1 MIKPFSVIA
10 TRLVDFKTRINQTA
24 RAFCVCEQGSIFINF
39 GLVII
44 PLIGVV
50 GLGVD
55 VGRGYV
61 VKARLS
67 QALDASALAAAP
79 YADDVNKLE
88 DEFEKYFNANFPSSF
103 MGVDITLEDP
113 VIDNNGTTVTVAAS
127 AILDTTLMRVL
138 GRETMS
144 VSASAEVTRL
154 VTPLDV
160 VISIDTTGSM
170 GSSDGTGSRLD
181 SAKDAAG
188 VLVGKLFGNE
198 TESENLQVG
207 LVPWSAAVNVA
218 ERGVDYDPDFNTL
231 VDGYWYTNNSP
242 VPFITEPD
250 DDWVGCAYARYT
262 DNGNDDD
269 ADHLLY
275 DADVGGVVWEA
286 WEPMPRRVVN
296 PNNGY
301 LYTVR
306 CPEWGISKL
315 SGTKSHAMAAINE
328 LSDPTGTTTIA
339 QGLVWAWRALMPGEP
354 YDQASNKSNLRR
366 AIVIMTDGMNTSS
379 YRDAYR
385 GDLSVSEM
393 NDRLSAVAAQVKA
406 TGVDI
411 YVVEYH
417 VETNLMK
424 NVASATTAPYYFKAD
439 SAAELEKAFEKI
451 GTELSELRISK

>member
-1 MIKPFSVIA
+1 MKPFSALITTFMSLVI
-10 TRLVDFKTRINQTA
+10 RIKQVA
-24 RAFCVCEQGSIFINF
+24 GACYQCEKGSIFINF
-39 GLVII
+39 GVVVV
-44 PLIGVV
+44 PLIAMV

-55 VGRGYV
+55 IGRGYV

-79 YADDVNKLE
+79 YADNVVKLQA
-88 DEFEKYFNANFPSSF
+88 EFTKYFDANFPSEF
-103 MGVDITLEDP
+103 MNADITLATPIISD
-113 VIDNNGTTVTVAAS
+113 NGTKVTVS
-127 AILDTTLMRVL
+127 ATALLDTTLMSVL
-138 GRETMS
+138 GEETMS
-144 VSASAEVTRL
+144 VGASAEVTRL
-154 VTPLDV
+154 ITPLDV

-170 GSSDGTGSRLD
+170 GSSDGSGTRLS
-181 SAKDAAG
+181 SAKDAAEI
-188 VLVGKLFGNE
+188 LVNKLFGNE

-218 ERGVDYDPDFNTL
+218 ERGVTYDSALNTF
-231 VDGYWYTNNSP
+231 VDGHWYTNNSP

-250 DDWVGCAYARYT
+250 SDWRGCAYARYT
-262 DNGNDDD
+262 DNSNDDD

-275 DADVGGVVWEA
+275 DADVGGVTWEG

-296 PNNGY
+296 PSNGS

-306 CPEWGISKL
+306 CPAWGISKL
-315 SGTKSHAMAAINE
+315 SGTKSHATDAIDE
-328 LSDPTGTTTIA
+328 LESPTGTTTIA

-354 YDQASNKSNLRR
+354 YNQASTKSNLRR
-366 AIVIMTDGMNTSS
+366 AIVIMTDGLNTSS

-385 GDLSVSEM
+385 GDLSVNQM
-393 NDRLSAVAAQVKA
+393 NSRLSAVADQVKA

-417 VETNLMK
+417 VETSLMK
-424 NVASATTAPYYFKAD
+424 SVASATTAPYYFKAD

>member
-10 TRLVDFKTRINQTA
+10 TRCVDLKSRMNQMV
-24 RAFCVCEQGSIFINF
+24 RAFYACERGSIFINF
-39 GLVII
+39 GVVVV
-44 PLIGVV
+44 PLIAMV

-79 YADDVNKLE
+79 YADNVVKLQA
-88 DEFEKYFNANFPSSF
+88 EFTKYFDANFPSDF
-103 MGVDITLEDP
+103 MGVSITLAQP
-113 VIDNNGTTVTVAAS
+113 VISDNGTKVTVSAS
-127 AILDTTLMRVL
+127 AILNTTLMSVL
-138 GRETMS
+138 GEDTMS
-144 VSASAEVTRL
+144 VAASAEVTRL
-154 VTPLDV
+154 ITPLDV
-160 VISIDTTGSM
+160 VVSIDTTGSM
-170 GSSDGTGSRLD
+170 GSSDGSGTRLS
-181 SAKDAAG
+181 SAKDAADI
-188 VLVGKLFGNE
+188 LVNKLFGNE
-198 TESENLQVG
+198 TESDNLQIG

-218 ERGVDYDPDFNTL
+218 ERGIAYDPGLNTF
-231 VDGYWYTNNSP
+231 VDGHWYTNNSP

-250 DDWVGCAYARYT
+250 SDWQGCAYARYT
-262 DNGNDDD
+262 DNGSDDD

-275 DADVGGVVWEA
+275 DADVGGTIWEA

-315 SGTKSHAMAAINE
+315 SGTKSHATDAIEE

-339 QGLVWAWRALMPGEP
+339 QGLVWAWRTLMPGEP
-354 YDQASNKSNLRR
+354 YNQASTKSNLRR
-366 AIVIMTDGMNTSS
+366 AIVIMTDGLNTSS
-379 YRDAYR
+379 YRDAYK
-385 GDLSVSEM
+385 GDLNVSEM
-393 NDRLSAVAAQVKA
+393 NARLSAVAAQIKA

-417 VETNLMK
+417 VETSLMK
-424 NVASATTAPYYFKAD
+424 SVASATTAPYYFKAD
-439 SAAELEKAFEKI
+439 SAEELEKAFEKI

>member
-1 MIKPFSVIA
+1 MTSFSAPI
-10 TRLVDFKTRINQTA
+10 TRLVNLALRIKQVA
-24 RAFCVCEQGSIFINF
+24 GACYACEKGSIFVNF
-39 GLVII
+39 GVVVV
-44 PLIGVV
+44 PLIAMV

-79 YADDVNKLE
+79 YADNVVKLQA
-88 DEFEKYFNANFPSSF
+88 EFTKYFDANFPSDF
-103 MGVDITLEDP
+103 MNVDITLATPIISD
-113 VIDNNGTTVTVAAS
+113 NGTKVTVSAS
-127 AILDTTLMRVL
+127 AVLNTTLMSVL
-138 GRETMS
+138 GEETMS
-144 VSASAEVTRL
+144 VAASSEVTRL
-154 VTPLDV
+154 ITPLDV
-160 VISIDTTGSM
+160 VVSIDTTGSM
-170 GSSDGTGSRLD
+170 GSSDGSGTRLS
-181 SAKDAAG
+181 SAKDAAEI
-188 VLVGKLFGNE
+188 LVNKLFGNE

-218 ERGVDYDPDFNTL
+218 ERGVSYDSALNTFTG
-231 VDGYWYTNNSP
+231 GYWYTNNSP
-242 VPFITEPD
+242 VPFISEPD
-250 DDWVGCAYARYT
+250 SDWRGCAYARYT
-262 DNGNDDD
+262 DNSNDDD

-275 DADVGGVVWEA
+275 DADVGGVTWEA

-296 PNNGY
+296 PSNGY

-306 CPEWGISKL
+306 CPAWGISKL
-315 SGTKSHAMAAINE
+315 SGTKSHAIAAIDE
-328 LSDPTGTTTIA
+328 LSSPTGTTTIA

-354 YDQASNKSNLRR
+354 YNQASTKSNLRR
-366 AIVIMTDGMNTSS
+366 AIVIMTDGLNTSS
-379 YRDAYR
+379 YRDAYK
-385 GDLSVSEM
+385 GDLNVSEM
-393 NDRLSAVAAQVKA
+393 DDRLSAVAAQIKA

-424 NVASATTAPYYFKAD
+424 SVASATTAPYYFKAD

>member
-10 TRLVDFKTRINQTA
+10 TRFVDLKTCIDQTV
-24 RAFCVCEQGSIFINF
+24 RLFCACDRGSIFINF
-39 GLVII
+39 GVVVV
-44 PLIGVV
+44 PLIAMV

-79 YADDVNKLE
+79 YADDVVRLQA
-88 DEFEKYFNANFPSSF
+88 EFTKYFDANFPSDF
-103 MGVDITLEDP
+103 MGVNITLAPP
-113 VIDNNGTTVTVAAS
+113 VISDNGTKVTVSAS
-127 AILDTTLMRVL
+127 AILDTTLMSVL
-138 GRETMS
+138 GEDTMS
-144 VSASAEVTRL
+144 VAASAEVTRL
-154 VTPLDV
+154 ITPLDV

-170 GSSDGTGSRLD
+170 GSSDGSGTRLS
-181 SAKDAAG
+181 SAKDAADI
-188 VLVGKLFGNE
+188 LVGKLFGNE
-198 TESENLQVG
+198 TESDNLQVG

-218 ERGVDYDPDFNTL
+218 ERGVTYDPGLNTF
-231 VDGYWYTNNSP
+231 VDGHWYTNNSP

-250 DDWVGCAYARYT
+250 NDWVGCAYARYT
-262 DNGNDDD
+262 DNSNDDD

-275 DADVGGVVWEA
+275 DADVGGTVWEA

-296 PNNGY
+296 PSDGY

-315 SGTKSHAMAAINE
+315 SGTKSHATDAIEE

-339 QGLVWAWRALMPGEP
+339 QGLVWAWRTLMPGEP
-354 YDQASNKSNLRR
+354 YNQASDKSNLRR
-366 AIVIMTDGMNTSS
+366 AIVIMTDGLNTSS
-379 YRDAYR
+379 YRDAYK
-385 GDLSVSEM
+385 GDLNVTEM
-393 NDRLSAVAAQVKA
+393 NARLSAVAAQIKA

-417 VETNLMK
+417 VETSLMK
-424 NVASATTAPYYFKAD
+424 SVASATTAPYYFKAD

>member
-10 TRLVDFKTRINQTA
+10 TRFVDLKTCIDQTVWS
-24 RAFCVCEQGSIFINF
+24 FCACDRGAILINF
-39 GLVII
+39 GLVVV
-44 PLIGVV
+44 PLIAVV

-79 YADDVNKLE
+79 YANDVVKLQA
-88 DEFEKYFNANFPSSF
+88 EFTKYFDANFPSSF
-103 MGVDITLEDP
+103 MGVDIDLAQP
-113 VIDNNGTTVTVAAS
+113 VIGDNGTTVTVSAS
-127 AILDTTLMRVL
+127 AVLDTTLMRVL
-138 GRETMS
+138 GRQTLS

-154 VTPLDV
+154 ITPLDV
-160 VISIDTTGSM
+160 VVSVDTTGSM
-170 GSSDGTGSRLD
+170 GSSDGSGTRLS
-181 SAKDAAG
+181 SAKDAA
-188 VLVGKLFGNE
+188 VILVDKLFGNE
-198 TESENLQVG
+198 TESENLQIG

-218 ERGVDYDPDFNTL
+218 ERGVTYDPGLNSL
-231 VDGYWYTNNSP
+231 IDGYWYTNNSP

-250 DDWVGCAYARYT
+250 SDWVGCAYARYT
-262 DNGNDDD
+262 DNGSDDD

-275 DADVGGVVWEA
+275 DADVGGVTWEA

-296 PNNGY
+296 PGNGY

-306 CPEWGISKL
+306 CPEWGISEL
-315 SGTKSHAMAAINE
+315 SGVKSHSTDAIEE

-354 YDQASNKSNLRR
+354 YNQASDKSNLRR
-366 AIVIMTDGMNTSS
+366 AIVIMTDGLNTSS
-379 YRDAYR
+379 YRDAYK
-385 GDLSVSEM
+385 GDLNVSEM
-393 NDRLSAVAAQVKA
+393 NARLSAVAAQIKA

-417 VETNLMK
+417 VETSLMK
-424 NVASATTAPYYFKAD
+424 SVASATTAPYYFKAD
-439 SAAELEKAFEKI
+439 SAEELEKAFEKI
-451 GTELSELRISK
+451 GTELSELRLSK